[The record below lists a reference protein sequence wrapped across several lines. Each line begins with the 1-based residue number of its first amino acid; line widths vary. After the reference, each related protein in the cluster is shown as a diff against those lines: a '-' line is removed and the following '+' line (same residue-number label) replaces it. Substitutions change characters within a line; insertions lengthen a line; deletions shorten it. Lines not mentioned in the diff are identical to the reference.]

1 MNPIFTEWEHFMLIK
16 YVGLIFAIK
25 ECYFSDC
32 TNKKTKKVI
41 FGIKECYFSDCTN
54 KQTKKNPKKTKTT
67 TKNHTIVG
75 REKWLLYFQ
84 V

>member
-1 MNPIFTEWEHFMLIK
+1 LVIFGT
-16 YVGLIFAIK
+16 K

-32 TNKKTKKVI
+32 TNKKTKKLFLGYKSASFLI
-41 FGIKECYFSDCTN
+41 AQTNKQKKEPPKKK
-54 KQTKKNPKKTKTT
+54 KQTKKKTPQKKTK
-67 TKNHTIVG
+67 KNTHTIVG

>member
-1 MNPIFTEWEHFMLIK
+1 LVIFGT
-16 YVGLIFAIK
+16 K

-32 TNKKTKKVI
+32 TNKKTKKI
-41 FGIKECYFSDCTN
+41 FLGYKSASFLIAQTN
-54 KQTKKNPKKTKTT
+54 KQTKKEPPQKKQ
-67 TKNHTIVG
+67 KNTHTIVG